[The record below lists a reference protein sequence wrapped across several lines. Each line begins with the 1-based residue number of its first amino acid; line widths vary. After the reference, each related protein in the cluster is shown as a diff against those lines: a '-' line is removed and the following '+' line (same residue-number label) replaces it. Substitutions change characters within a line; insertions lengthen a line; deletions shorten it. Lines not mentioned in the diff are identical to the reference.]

1 VEARIYRERRL
12 GPVYYK
18 TSANK
23 IFIAVAEERLVMKR
37 AVAVAVEAVK
47 VSVLAF
53 HMLCRRTLRDPE
65 VFRTRHNKL
74 QAS

>member
-1 VEARIYRERRL
+1 
-12 GPVYYK
+12 
-18 TSANK
+18 
-23 IFIAVAEERLVMKR
+23 VAEERLVMKR

-53 HMLCRRTLRDPE
+53 HMLCRRTLLDPE
-65 VFRTRHNKL
+65 VFRTPHNRL